1 MNTPLKNAHEAAG
14 YLGLSV
20 STLAKLRLTG
30 NGPRFINL
38 GRRVLYDPSD
48 LNAWVASRKRNSTSD
63 LVAGGT
69 S

>member
-30 NGPRFINL
+30 EGPRYVRL

-48 LNAWVASRKRNSTSD
+48 LDAWISARKRTSTSD
-63 LVAGGT
+63 VEGAQ
-69 S
+69 